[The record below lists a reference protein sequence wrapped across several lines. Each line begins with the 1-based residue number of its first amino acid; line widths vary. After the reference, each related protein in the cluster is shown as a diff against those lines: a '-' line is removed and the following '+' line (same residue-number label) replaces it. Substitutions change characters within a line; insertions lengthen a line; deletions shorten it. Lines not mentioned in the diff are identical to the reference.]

1 MKYRLS
7 CSIFIFTFTKSICQ
21 SAQLVGIWMN
31 VCLKNNIKTPL
42 GAKTAMK
49 IKRTTF
55 TGSMKLKNTPQ
66 IPILSLTR
74 HFDANFSILW
84 RRWRCIVD
92 VYLLCILLCD
102 MLQKIS
108 VSHALVSLLDPS
120 KHSHVVFPPGLSSS
134 IRRLSSSRLGSIT
147 QAVYIETKNKYYF

>member
-7 CSIFIFTFTKSICQ
+7 CSIFIFTFTKSICK

-31 VCLKNNIKTPL
+31 VCFKNNIKTPL

-55 TGSMKLKNTPQ
+55 TGTMKLKNTPQ

-74 HFDANFSILW
+74 HFDADFSILW
-84 RRWRCIVD
+84 RRWWWIVN

-120 KHSHVVFPPGLSSS
+120 KHSHVVFRQDLAVASG
-134 IRRLSSSRLGSIT
+134 RLSSSRLGSIT
-147 QAVYIETKNKYYF
+147 QAGYIDF